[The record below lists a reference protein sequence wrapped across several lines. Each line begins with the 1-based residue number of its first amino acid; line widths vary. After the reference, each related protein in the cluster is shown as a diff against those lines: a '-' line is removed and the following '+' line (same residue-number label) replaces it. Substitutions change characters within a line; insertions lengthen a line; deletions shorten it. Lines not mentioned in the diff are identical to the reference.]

1 MTRLRLATQALR
13 PSRQRARRRKT
24 LGVKQTHAFLDELF
38 GDDMHAARVGSLA
51 NGVVGALSA
60 ATASIHAIGQAYA
73 AVALITA
80 KSGVKQIDR
89 LLSNPGIVVEDAQ
102 RAWATFVLGSRKEV
116 VLALDWTEF
125 DDDDHSTL
133 CAYVVTNHGRATPL
147 AWQTVRKSELAGQRT
162 GIEHAMIERIHGW
175 LPPDI
180 NIELLADRGFGDQK
194 LYELLALYGW
204 DFHIRFRGNIRVER
218 ADGEARSANDWLWPT
233 GRARILR
240 HAKVTEDRTDVAAIV
255 VVHARG
261 MKEPWCIATSRVDF
275 TATQVVKRYGRR
287 FTIEE
292 TFRDTKDLH
301 FGMGLKATHI
311 GKPARRDRLLLLLA
325 MAHALLTLLGAAS
338 EATGLDRTLKVNTVK
353 RRTHSLFRQGCYWYM
368 CLPTMREA
376 WFRPLMVAFDRIV
389 REHAV
394 HRDTFGV
401 L

>member
-1 MTRLRLATQALR
+1 
-13 PSRQRARRRKT
+13 RKT

-275 TATQVVKRYGRR
+275 TATQVVKRYGR
-287 FTIEE
+287 
-292 TFRDTKDLH
+292 
-301 FGMGLKATHI
+301 G
-311 GKPARRDRLLLLLA
+311 
-325 MAHALLTLLGAAS
+325 
-338 EATGLDRTLKVNTVK
+338 
-353 RRTHSLFRQGCYWYM
+353 
-368 CLPTMREA
+368 
-376 WFRPLMVAFDRIV
+376 
-389 REHAV
+389 
-394 HRDTFGV
+394 
-401 L
+401 